1 MVGKLQF
8 KDIYIPIVDELQM
21 VETELKEKC
30 ESINTLN
37 IKDIVNYFF
46 NIPGKRLRPT
56 LALLS
61 AGIINSKD
69 NDSISKSQLIKFAT
83 GLELMHSACLIHDDV
98 IDDDLFRRGQ
108 GTINNL
114 YGKKIAVLVGD
125 VVYALAFSTLSNSL
139 PKSYT
144 KIIVELTE
152 HMCDAEV
159 LQSRN
164 TLPDRN
170 IYLDIIKGKT
180 ALFMSLSCKISA
192 ILAGG
197 TVEQIKYMEEY
208 GLNLGMAYQ
217 IIDDCMD
224 NDINSELDIT
234 VQDAESY
241 GKKAI
246 ISLETFD
253 DSPYKSSLVNLVHFI
268 IQLSHEK

>member
-1 MVGKLQF
+1 MQF
-8 KDIYIPIVDELQM
+8 KDINNPIENDLQL
-21 VETELKEKC
+21 VEHEIKKIY
-30 ESINTLN
+30 ESINTPN
-37 IKDIVNYFF
+37 IKEIITYFF

-61 AGIINSKD
+61 AGIINNKSVNSTSK
-69 NDSISKSQLIKFAT
+69 NQLIQFAT
-83 GLELMHSACLIHDDV
+83 GLELMHSASLIHDDV
-98 IDDDLFRRGQ
+98 IDDDLQRRGQ
-108 GTINNL
+108 DTLNNL
-114 YGKKIAVLVGD
+114 YGKKIAILAGD

-152 HMCDAEV
+152 NMCAAEV

-164 TLPDRN
+164 MFPDRN

-197 TVEQIKYMEEY
+197 TVEQIRCMEEY

-217 IIDDCMD
+217 IVDDCMD
-224 NDINSELDIT
+224 KDIHSELGIT
-234 VQDAESY
+234 VEDAKY
-241 GKKAI
+241 FGNIAI
-246 ISLETFD
+246 MSLDNFE
-253 DSPYKSSLVNLVHFI
+253 DSTYKTSLINLVNYI
-268 IQLSHEK
+268 IKLYHEI